1 MRGKIALICTLAALM
16 LLTACSTKKNTPLT
30 RRVQAFKAHYNTYFN
45 GHQAYLEGIE
55 AQRTG
60 NKDNYME
67 MIPLFMTGNKST
79 ATLGKGNFDRTI
91 EKCQKTIKLHS
102 ITARPEA
109 KKTNRRRTEKEKIW
123 LTQKEYN
130 PFLYKAW
137 FLLGEAQFHKGEYME
152 AASTFA
158 YIQRLYFSK
167 PNIIAKARILEAKCY
182 AELKWF
188 YEAED
193 LLNRAGRDSV
203 PERLFPVRDAILAD
217 CQIGQKQFR
226 EAIPNVR
233 NAIRKAQGNYQKARM
248 YFLLG
253 QLYEAVGDNQN
264 AYKAFKKVPGKNPPY
279 ELAFNARVKMTE
291 VMSEGD
297 SKRMIHRLKSMAR
310 NPKNKDYLDQV
321 YYAIGNI
328 YLAHKDT
335 LHAMWAYN
343 DGVEKSTRNGV
354 EKGVVW
360 LHLGQ
365 LYWEQEKF
373 VKAKDCYAGAL
384 GLFDKEREDYKAV
397 DERTK
402 ILEELYPHASAVE
415 LQDSLQALALM
426 DSVERMKVIEKI
438 IEEVKKKEKEEAKKA
453 ANANTPT
460 SNAANAAR
468 TAANQ
473 AAANQMNRNQ
483 QGGVWYFYN
492 PSAITSGATE
502 FEKKWGKR
510 ELADDWN
517 RSNKTVLADEEEQS
531 DEETE
536 EGDVTLDTAND
547 SIPAAEGAEGAAEGQ
562 EELSEEEKKAL
573 EKQAEYE
580 ADPHRP
586 EYYLKDIPFTEEQ
599 MAASNAALVDGLYN
613 SAIIYKD
620 RMGNFPLAEKTFNR
634 VLTDFPDFEHT
645 DDIYYNMFQLYA
657 RQGMST
663 EADDFKNR
671 LIAQYPEN
679 EHVKV
684 ISDPNFEY
692 KARHGHDEEDSLY
705 QDAYENYKANN
716 FHSVIF
722 TSQHAQE
729 SYPEGANRAR
739 FMFLEAM
746 SQLEVGNRTE
756 FLTTMKSIVDNYPK
770 STVSELAG
778 LYVKGV
784 REGRILTSGKMEMGS
799 VWDRRAGFLLEGDS
813 ILTDTA
819 FTDTRDDIH
828 VFVVAYEHNSL
839 NENQL
844 LYEMARYDFQN
855 FPVRNFDINIERGDG
870 IDMLQIRP
878 FLNYDEAYIYL
889 RKLEMDEEMG
899 YKMEGL
905 KYFIISSHNLNLIT
919 RRGMS
924 FTDYFAWY
932 DETYNAEEL
941 PEYDENLLNE
951 PAEVPNSEDQTEETK
966 PEETEEQK
974 QDFDGNIEDFGDETD
989 TTQPVEEQGDFLN
1002 DATQQDDNQQNVV
1015 EEERGEFFDDL
1026 ETEQNDQQN
1035 ETVVEEEVGEFF
1047 DDLNQTDETPVEEQT
1062 YPVLDEQ
1069 TTTEE
1074 EATPVVEDNTTP
1086 VVEEDTT
1093 PEVEEETIPV
1103 VEDTETEAESE
1114 TDNTTEQTTTEQND
1128 VWDGNVEDFDDEE
1141 ESTTTDQT
1149 DVWDGNVEDFDDE
1162 GTDANTDTNV
1172 NTNDNWDDEEDEDYI
1187 F

>member
-1 MRGKIALICTLAALM
+1 MRVRIAFICTLAAIL

-30 RRVQAFKAHYNTYFN
+30 RRVQAFKARYNTYFN
-45 GHQAYLEGIE
+45 GHQAYLDGIE

-60 NKDNYME
+60 NKDNYTE
-67 MIPLFMTGNKST
+67 MIPLFMTGNKGT
-79 ATLGKGNFDRTI
+79 VGLGKGNFERTI
-91 EKCQKTIKLHS
+91 EKCQKTIKQHS

-109 KKTNRRRTEKEKIW
+109 KKGNNRRRTEKEKIW

-193 LLNRAGRDSV
+193 LLNRANRDSI
-203 PERLFPVRDAILAD
+203 PERLLPVRDAILAD
-217 CQIGQKQFR
+217 CQIGEKQFR
-226 EAIPNVR
+226 EAIPNLK

-253 QLYEAVGDNQN
+253 QLYEATGQNQD
-264 AYKAFKKVPGKNPPY
+264 AYRAFRKVPGKNPPY

-297 SKRMIHRLKSMAR
+297 SKRMIHKLKSMAR

-343 DGVEKSTRNGV
+343 DGVEKSTRNGI

-365 LYWEQEKF
+365 LYWEKEKF
-373 VKAKDCYAGAL
+373 VKAKECYAGAL
-384 GLFDKEREDYKAV
+384 GLFDKEREDYKSI

-415 LQDSLQALALM
+415 LQDSLQELARM
-426 DSVERMKVIEKI
+426 DSVERMKVIHKI

-453 ANANTPT
+453 AAASSTT

-492 PSAITSGATE
+492 PTAITSGASE

-510 ELADDWN
+510 ELGDDWN
-517 RSNKTVLADEEEQS
+517 RVNKTVLADEEQPA
-531 DEETE
+531 DEEGE
-536 EGDVTLDTAND
+536 EGDDTLDTGND
-547 SIPAAEGAEGAAEGQ
+547 SIPAAGEGTEGAGEGQ

-599 MAASNAALVDGLYN
+599 MEASNAALVDGLFN

-645 DDIYYNMFQLYA
+645 DEIYYNMFQLYA
-657 RQGMST
+657 RQGMSA

-671 LIAQYPEN
+671 LIAGYPEN

-705 QDAYENYKANN
+705 QNAYESYKANEFN
-716 FHSVIF
+716 SVIF
-722 TSQHAQE
+722 TSQYAQE
-729 SYPEGANRAR
+729 AYPEGANRAR

-746 SQLEVGNRTE
+746 SQLEMGRRTD
-756 FLTTMKSIVDNYPK
+756 FLTTMKAIVDNYPQ

-828 VFVVAYEHNSL
+828 VFVVAYENNSL

-844 LYEMARYDFQN
+844 LYEMARYNFQN

-878 FLNYDEAYIYL
+878 FLNYDESYIYL
-889 RKLEMDEEMG
+889 RKLEMDEDMA

-905 KYFIISSHNLNLIT
+905 KYFVISSHNLNLIT

-924 FTDYFAWY
+924 FSDYFDWY
-932 DETYNAEEL
+932 DETYNEEEL

-951 PAEVPNSEDQTEETK
+951 PAEVPDPEDQTAEETQK
-966 PEETEEQK
+966 EETDQK
-974 QDFDGNIEDFGDETD
+974 QDFDGDIEGFDDEPE

-1002 DATQQDDNQQNVV
+1002 DEDATQGDDRQQNID
-1015 EEERGEFFDDL
+1015 EDRGEFFDDFDN
-1026 ETEQNDQQN
+1026 TQNDQQT
-1035 ETVVEEEVGEFF
+1035 ETVVDEERGDFF
-1047 DDLNQTDETPVEEQT
+1047 DDLEQEEVTPV
-1062 YPVLDEQ
+1062 
-1069 TTTEE
+1069 TEE
-1074 EATPVVEDNTTP
+1074 YTPVVEDEPEEESTP
-1086 VVEEDTT
+1086 VQ
-1093 PEVEEETIPV
+1093 EEETIPV
-1103 VEDTETEAESE
+1103 LEEETTPVETETDTETT
-1114 TDNTTEQTTTEQND
+1114 TDQTD
-1128 VWDGNVEDFDDEE
+1128 AWDGNVEDFDDEE
-1141 ESTTTDQT
+1141 EETTTDQNDVWDGHVEDFDDEDTTTDQT
-1149 DVWDGNVEDFDDE
+1149 DEWDGNVLDFDDE
-1162 GTDANTDTNV
+1162 DTNQGNDNNTDG
-1172 NTNDNWDDEEDEDYI
+1172 NWDDEDDEDYI